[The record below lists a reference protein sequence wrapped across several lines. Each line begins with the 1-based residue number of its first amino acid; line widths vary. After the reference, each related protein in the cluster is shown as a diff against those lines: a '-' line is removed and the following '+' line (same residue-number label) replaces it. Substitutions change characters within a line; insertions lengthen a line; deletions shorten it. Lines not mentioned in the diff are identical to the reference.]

1 MFSGI
6 VVMIALIIVAI
17 IFYLIGFRDG
27 YKDCEKHH
35 IKRLINYKNYLKS
48 K

>member
-17 IFYLIGFRDG
+17 IFYLIGFRNG
-27 YKDCEKHH
+27 YKDCEKY
-35 IKRLINYKNYLKS
+35 IKKNLYVYNKFFN